1 MNLSLFL
8 QSQSFSSPIPGFLF
22 LLSVGGAVMDYRY
35 KKAGGRKPSKRDR
48 ILMMIATLLATG
60 LIVGIDVGGNPGM
73 AGAITPYLINSPVRC
88 LGIRSLED
96 ETGISAD
103 T

>member
-1 MNLSLFL
+1 
-8 QSQSFSSPIPGFLF
+8 
-22 LLSVGGAVMDYRY
+22 
-35 KKAGGRKPSKRDR
+35 
-48 ILMMIATLLATG
+48 MMIATLLATG